1 MVESNEFSLRQR
13 GNPRVPSP
21 SNPTQQ
27 GYSPR
32 EDFLFDEEKNSWQLQ
47 RTAMSSSFR
56 QRGYPHEKN
65 NLVGEGGGTMKITS
79 LSMTDISDSL
89 LRFPP

>member
-65 NLVGEGGGTMKITS
+65 NLVGEEGGNHEDYLIVN
-79 LSMTDISDSL
+79 D
-89 LRFPP
+89 RHF